1 MKLHTNQVATLTFR
15 HAAASAG
22 SITTKLFSKDGAASA
37 SLSGAI
43 SAVTGM
49 SGIYQITLTAAEVGD
64 IGELRLLFSD
74 GSNVTDLALSVE
86 ASHPGFNNSVS
97 SATSLEKFIG
107 TSGSSVDDFYRNA
120 FIVFVDGALAGEVR
134 RVLAYTGSTKE
145 FYTESFTVTPTVG
158 DKFFVLTS

>member
-1 MKLHTNQVATLTFR
+1 MKLHTNQAKTITFR
-15 HAAASAG
+15 HAASSAG
-22 SITTKLFSKDGAASA
+22 SITTKSYSKDGGASA
-37 SLSGAI
+37 SLSGAVT
-43 SAVTGM
+43 AVTGM
-49 SGIYQITLTAAEVGD
+49 SGIYQITLTADEVGD

-74 GSNVTDLALSVE
+74 GSNVTDLVFDVE

-97 SATSLEKFIG
+97 SATSIEKFIG

-120 FIVFVDGALAGEVR
+120 FLVFVSGSLAGEVR

-145 FYTESFTVTPTVG
+145 FYTESFTATPAAG